1 MTDPTH
7 PLYASAAPPLD
18 LIKKRL
24 ANVKQLHAIS
34 HATAWMLHGLPLP
47 KELYTPTICISVATT
62 WPRSR
67 IKGVKTFRRNNSLE
81 VEDHGNFIIT
91 SPRQTFLDLAMVA
104 PNRNIL
110 VACGDILVKDDEKKL
125 DDLKTFVADARNVNG
140 LPLARKAV
148 KLIRVGAES
157 IMESKARVQ
166 LLDAGLP
173 DPQVNLNV
181 HDSNGEFVA
190 RVDMA
195 YELERVAIE
204 YEGRHHA
211 LDAEQFEK
219 DVYRIR
225 RLGDIGWTVIR
236 ITAKD
241 VADPRRQQWITTVE
255 KALQHRELRKKP
267 RRAS

>member
-7 PLYASAAPPLD
+7 PLYAGAAPPLD

-34 HATAWMLHGLPLP
+34 HATAWMLHGLMLP
-47 KELYTPTICISVATT
+47 KELYTSTICISVATT

-67 IKGVKTFRRNNSLE
+67 IKGLKTFRRNNSLE
-81 VEDHGNFIIT
+81 VENHDDFIIT

-104 PNRNIL
+104 TSRDLL
-110 VACGDILVKDDEKKL
+110 VACGDILVASDKCPL
-125 DDLKTFVADARNVNG
+125 DDLKTFVAGARNVNG

-148 KLIRVGAES
+148 ELVREGTES

-181 HDSNGEFVA
+181 DDSNGEFVA

-219 DVYRIR
+219 DIYRTR

-241 VADPRRQQWITTVE
+241 IADPRREWIKTVE
-255 KALQHRELRKKP
+255 QALQRRQLRKKP
-267 RRAS
+267 RRTS

>member
-1 MTDPTH
+1 MVSRMTDSTH
-7 PLYASAAPPLD
+7 PLYASAEPPLD
-18 LIKKRL
+18 RIKERL
-24 ANVKQLHAIS
+24 AHVKQLHAVS

-47 KELYTPTICISVATT
+47 KELYTPTICISVATS

-67 IKGVKTFRRNNSLE
+67 IKGIKTFRRNNSLE
-81 VEDHGNFIIT
+81 VINHRDFIIT
-91 SPRQTFLDLAMVA
+91 SPRQTFLDLAMLS
-104 PNRNIL
+104 PSRDLL
-110 VACGDILVKDDEKKL
+110 VACGDIFVGNDEHKL
-125 DDLKTFVADARNVNG
+125 HDLKTFVANAHNVNG
-140 LPLARKAV
+140 LPLARKALDLV
-148 KLIRVGAES
+148 RVGAES

-181 HDSNGEFVA
+181 NDSNGEFVA
-190 RVDMA
+190 RVDLA

-211 LDAEQFEK
+211 LDSEQFEK

-225 RLGDIGWTVIR
+225 QLGDIGWTVIR

-241 VADPRRQQWITTVE
+241 VADPRREWIKTVQN
-255 KALQHRELRKKP
+255 ALQRRELRKKH
-267 RRAS
+267 